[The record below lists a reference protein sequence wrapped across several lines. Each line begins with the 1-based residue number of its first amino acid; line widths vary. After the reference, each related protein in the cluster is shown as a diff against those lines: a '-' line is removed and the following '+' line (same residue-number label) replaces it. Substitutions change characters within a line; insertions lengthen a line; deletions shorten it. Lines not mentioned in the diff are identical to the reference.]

1 MRQSFVS
8 VENVMLTKCKDDIRG
23 HLSSCHLSWQN
34 IEENE
39 LIFIARAGLFDIPE
53 STGEDAPSCPRH
65 ASRKEWRPLRSCQY
79 PTHPSKKKK
88 VKGSHVVQLKL
99 AKEIHKIGL

>member
-8 VENVMLTKCKDDIRG
+8 VENVMLTKCKYDIRG
-23 HLSSCHLSWQN
+23 HLSSCHLSWEINLSQGW
-34 IEENE
+34 IVH
-39 LIFIARAGLFDIPE
+39 LFDIPE
-53 STGEDAPSCPRH
+53 STGEDGGLPS
-65 ASRKEWRPLRSCQY
+65 SRIGKEWRPLRSCQY

-88 VKGSHVVQLKL
+88 AKGSHVVQLKL

>member
-8 VENVMLTKCKDDIRG
+8 VENVMLTKCKYDIRG
-23 HLSSCHLSWQN
+23 HLSSCHLSS
-34 IEENE
+34 ENQ
-39 LIFIARAGLFDIPE
+39 LILARAGLFICLIFWSQLE
-53 STGEDAPSCPRH
+53 KMGVCPRH
-65 ASRKEWRPLRSCQY
+65 ALGKEWRPLRSCQY

>member
-8 VENVMLTKCKDDIRG
+8 VENVMLTKCKYDIRG
-23 HLSSCHLSWQN
+23 HLSSCHLSWEINLSQGW
-34 IEENE
+34 IVY
-39 LIFIARAGLFDIPE
+39 LFDILE
-53 STGEDAPSCPRH
+53 STGQDGGLPSSRIGEGM
-65 ASRKEWRPLRSCQY
+65 ASSSALRSCQY

-99 AKEIHKIGL
+99 AKETHKIGL